1 MLIFKKRY
9 STLNIH
15 YRLWLGGAHM
25 LEIYKRIRAR
35 REELG
40 ISQEELAKRM
50 GYKSRSSINKIEKGE
65 NDIPQSK
72 IVAFAQAL
80 RTTPEALMGWEQS
93 PALGDLPAN
102 VFPIQTKKVPLLG
115 TIAAGVPIYAD
126 ENFDGY
132 RECTEDIDADFCL
145 KIQGDSMIGARINDG
160 DIVFIKKQPDVDNGE
175 IAAVLI
181 EDEATLK
188 RVYKEKDSLILQA
201 ENPKYAPIVCTAES
215 YVECRI
221 MGKAVAFQSDIV

>member
-1 MLIFKKRY
+1 MTVG
-9 STLNIH
+9 S
-15 YRLWLGGAHM
+15 
-25 LEIYKRIRAR
+25 RIRDFR
-35 REELG
+35 KRLG
-40 ISQEELAKRM
+40 LSVDDVAEKLKKNRATIYRYESDDIENLPAPILEPLAKVL
-50 GYKSRSSINKIEKGE
+50 
-65 NDIPQSK
+65 Q
-72 IVAFAQAL
+72 
-80 RTTPEALMGWEQS
+80 TTPAELMGWEQS
-93 PALGDLPAN
+93 PAPVSDDLPAN

-132 RECTEDIDADFCL
+132 RECTKDIDADFCL

-160 DIVFIKKQPDVDNGE
+160 DIVFIRKQPDVDNGE

-201 ENPKYAPIVCTAES
+201 ENPKYAPIVYTAES
-215 YVECRI
+215 YIECRI

>member
-1 MLIFKKRY
+1 
-9 STLNIH
+9 
-15 YRLWLGGAHM
+15 M
-25 LEIYKRIRAR
+25 LEIYKRIRTR

-93 PALGDLPAN
+93 PASGDLPDLPN
-102 VFPIQTKKVPLLG
+102 IFPIRTKKVPLLG

-160 DIVFIKKQPDVDNGE
+160 DIIFIRKQEDVDNGE

-201 ENPKYAPIVCTAES
+201 ENPKYAPIVYTAES

-221 MGKAVAFQSDIV
+221 LGKAVAFQSDIV

>member
-1 MLIFKKRY
+1 MTVG
-9 STLNIH
+9 S
-15 YRLWLGGAHM
+15 
-25 LEIYKRIRAR
+25 RIREFR
-35 REELG
+35 KRLG
-40 ISQEELAKRM
+40 LSVDDVAEKLKKNRATIYRYESDDIENLPAPILEPLAKVL
-50 GYKSRSSINKIEKGE
+50 
-65 NDIPQSK
+65 Q
-72 IVAFAQAL
+72 
-80 RTTPEALMGWEQS
+80 TTPAELMGWEQS
-93 PALGDLPAN
+93 AAPTSDDLPSN
-102 VFPIQTKKVPLLG
+102 VFPIQTKKIPLLG

-201 ENPKYAPIVCTAES
+201 ENPKYAPIVYTAES

-221 MGKAVAFQSDIV
+221 MGKAIAFQSDVV

>member
-1 MLIFKKRY
+1 MPIGENIKRLRIMHGLSQKELAQIAGVSDKAVSTWENGTKEPRMGAVQKIADHFFLKKSNLIED
-9 STLNIH
+9 N
-15 YRLWLGGAHM
+15 G
-25 LEIYKRIRAR
+25 LEINI
-35 REELG
+35 
-40 ISQEELAKRM
+40 
-50 GYKSRSSINKIEKGE
+50 
-65 NDIPQSK
+65 
-72 IVAFAQAL
+72 
-80 RTTPEALMGWEQS
+80 TPVQS
-93 PALGDLPAN
+93 PAPTSDDLPAN

-201 ENPKYAPIVCTAES
+201 ENPKYAPIVYTAES

-221 MGKAVAFQSDIV
+221 MGKAIAFQSDIV

>member
-1 MLIFKKRY
+1 
-9 STLNIH
+9 
-15 YRLWLGGAHM
+15 
-25 LEIYKRIRAR
+25 
-35 REELG
+35 
-40 ISQEELAKRM
+40 
-50 GYKSRSSINKIEKGE
+50 
-65 NDIPQSK
+65 
-72 IVAFAQAL
+72 
-80 RTTPEALMGWEQS
+80 MGWEQS
-93 PALGDLPAN
+93 PAPAVGDLPDLPN
-102 VFPIQTKKVPLLG
+102 IFPVQTKKVPLLG

-201 ENPKYAPIVCTAES
+201 ENPKYAPIVYTAES
-215 YVECRI
+215 HVECRI

>member
-1 MLIFKKRY
+1 
-9 STLNIH
+9 
-15 YRLWLGGAHM
+15 M

-93 PALGDLPAN
+93 PAPVSDDLPAN
-102 VFPIQTKKVPLLG
+102 VFPIHTKKVPLLG

-132 RECTEDIDADFCL
+132 RECTKDIDADFCL

-201 ENPKYAPIVCTAES
+201 ENPKYAPIVYTAES
-215 YVECRI
+215 YIECRI
-221 MGKAVAFQSDIV
+221 MGKAVAFQSDVV